1 MQGLTVNTNRKVLV
15 IDQQS
20 DLSGFLATLFAEMN
34 WQVMWLS
41 DSQDCDQCVRDWW
54 PDIVV
59 LNADKP
65 ELGAI
70 DACEKLRNIWS
81 DLPILLTAEH
91 HSAELAQQAY
101 DKGATDF
108 VSRSM
113 DVDLLRLRMRYLMRA
128 SDLIKDLD
136 SRGKRLASAQKIAK
150 LGHWQWD
157 FEDSCFSISQEIA
170 AIFELNTN
178 TFNGR
183 CRLAD
188 LLAKVHPMDRS
199 LLNET
204 FVRAKTE
211 KIGFSL
217 EYRLKVGRKEKIIFQ
232 EAVVFQ
238 ENGGDDC
245 ILLGTVQDITS
256 RKHAEEKILRLAY
269 YDDLTGLPNRTFL
282 KEHLSLVLESA
293 RRNDRCVAIL
303 SLDLD
308 HFGRINTSLG
318 HNIGDQLLKCVSDR
332 LISCLRQSDCI
343 ARVSANHE
351 MILGNCQ
358 VDAIARF
365 DGDNFVI
372 LLSEIN
378 RPEDAASVAAR
389 IIKTVE
395 EPLNVHGNHLVL
407 TATIGISLFPLNG
420 DCIDEIL
427 ANADAALN
435 FAKTQGRNSFQF
447 FTAEINDIARTRM
460 GLENDLRVALK
471 EGQLELFYQP
481 KVDLQTST
489 VSGMEALVR
498 WRHPERGLIPPFE
511 FIPLAEETG
520 LIVPLGEWVLNE
532 ACRQNAAWLAEG
544 HKDMTVSVNVSAR
557 QFAEGTLVKT
567 VTETLRKT
575 GLEPQFLE
583 LEITE
588 GILMHDTRMTV
599 RYLRQ
604 LQELGVKISLDDFG
618 TGYSSLS
625 YIRNFPIDTLKIDR
639 SFLLNINQ
647 DEASLAI
654 VGAIITLAQALGMK
668 IVAEGVEDEATLQL
682 LSCRGCHEIQ
692 GYYFSP
698 PIPALEFIDWVKK
711 NGWVDQLNS
720 AIKMVANRS

>member
-1 MQGLTVNTNRKVLV
+1 MQDLSVNTSRKVLV

-20 DLSGFLATLFAEMN
+20 DLSDFLAKLFADIK
-34 WQVMWLS
+34 WQISWLA
-41 DSQDCDQCVRDWW
+41 DVKDCDDHIRDWW
-54 PDIVV
+54 PDMVV
-59 LNADKP
+59 LSADNP
-65 ELGAI
+65 QLDGI
-70 DACEKLRNIWS
+70 QACEQIRRIWP
-81 DLPILLTAEH
+81 DLPILLTAES
-91 HSAELAQQAY
+91 HSTELAQLAY

-113 DVDLLRLRMRYLMRA
+113 DLDLLRLRMRYLMRT

-136 SRGKRLASAQKIAK
+136 SRGRRLESAQKIAK

-157 FEDSCFSISQEIA
+157 FEDSCFSISHEIA
-170 AIFELNTN
+170 SIFELNAQ

-183 CRLAD
+183 CGLGEILAR
-188 LLAKVHPMDRS
+188 VHPLDRS

-217 EYRLKVGRKEKIIFQ
+217 EYRLKMGSREKIIFQ

-238 ENGGDDC
+238 DDGDQEF

-256 RKHAEEKILRLAY
+256 RKHAEEKILHLAY

-293 RRNDRCVAIL
+293 RRNNRCVAVL

-318 HNIGDQLLKCVSDR
+318 HDIGDQLLKSVSDR
-332 LISCLRQSDCI
+332 LINCLRQSDCI
-343 ARVSANHE
+343 ARVSSSQG
-351 MILGNCQ
+351 MTMGDCQ

-365 DGDNFVI
+365 DGDNFII
-372 LLSEIN
+372 LLSEIT
-378 RPEDAASVAAR
+378 RPEDAASVATR
-389 IIKTVE
+389 VIKTIE
-395 EPLNVHGNHLVL
+395 EPVSVHGNHLVL
-407 TATIGISLFPLNG
+407 TATIGISLFPQNG
-420 DCIDEIL
+420 ETIDEIL

-435 FAKTQGRNSFQF
+435 YAKTRGRNSFQF
-447 FTAEINDIARTRM
+447 FTAEINDIARSRLD
-460 GLENDLRVALK
+460 LENDLRIALK

-481 KVDLQTST
+481 KVDLDTCT

-498 WRHPERGLIPPFE
+498 WKHPQRGMIPPFE

-520 LIVPLGEWVLNE
+520 LIVPLGDWVLHE

-544 HKDMTVSVNVSAR
+544 RKPLAVSVNVSAR

-567 VTETLRKT
+567 VTETLRNT
-575 GLEPQFLE
+575 GLAPHLLE

-588 GILMHDTRMTV
+588 GILMDDTRMTV

-604 LQELGVKISLDDFG
+604 LRELDVKISLDDFG

-639 SFLLNINQ
+639 SFLQNINH

-654 VGAIITLAQALGMK
+654 VGAIITLAQALGMR
-668 IVAEGVEDEATLQL
+668 IVAEGVEDEATLKL
-682 LSCRGCHEIQ
+682 LSSRGCHEIQ

-698 PIPALEFIDWVKK
+698 PIPAEEFIAWVERNDWME
-711 NGWVDQLNS
+711 QLNS
-720 AIKMVANRS
+720 AIKIAAN